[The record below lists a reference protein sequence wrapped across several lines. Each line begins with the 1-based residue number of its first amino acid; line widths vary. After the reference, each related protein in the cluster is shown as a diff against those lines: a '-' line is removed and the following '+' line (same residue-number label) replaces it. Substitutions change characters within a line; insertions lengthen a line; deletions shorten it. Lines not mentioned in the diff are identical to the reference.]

1 MAEKISLEELMSK
14 RIRLSPEEYNE
25 MMFHLRTCA
34 EFYEILKR
42 NNPKYDED
50 VHEYED
56 ELREVDYLDFGRFV
70 TWGRTMMANCNKI
83 VRKAHAGKNVVG
95 EQKDNP
101 QILYSKEEGLC
112 ERWLDGTTITKADPY
127 ELML

>member
-14 RIRLSPEEYNE
+14 RIRLTKREYSDF
-25 MMFHLRTCA
+25 MFHLKICSDM
-34 EFYEILKR
+34 YKKLKR
-42 NNPKYDED
+42 KNPKYDEHFFD
-50 VHEYED
+50 YED
-56 ELREVDYLDFGRFV
+56 KAREIDFVDFGRLV

-101 QILYSKEEGLC
+101 HILYSKEEGLR
-112 ERWLDGTTITKADPY
+112 ERWLDGVTITKADPI